1 MERTQQPE
9 KAEGEMKTIRLQIPV
24 DVPIPKVEILWVT
37 NDELD
42 ALEAAFAEESR
53 ALGFCSGTFSAFATA
68 LIGLLTAGKS
78 LPPMTF
84 SFITAWTLAF
94 GVLTAWFWL
103 TYWQARQ
110 KTTET
115 SPGHS

>member
-1 MERTQQPE
+1 MGQPRRP
-9 KAEGEMKTIRLQIPV
+9 KLTIVRYPIAEI
-24 DVPIPKVEILWVT
+24 EIFEVT
-37 NDELD
+37 GDELD
-42 ALEAAFAEESR
+42 ALEVAFAEESR

-84 SFITAWTLAF
+84 SFITAWALAF
-94 GVLTAWFWL
+94 GVLTAWFLL

-110 KTTET
+110 KRPKLLQRIRERRR
-115 SPGHS
+115 